1 MIKVIFKIFQSYRG
15 RNLIDMEVTA
25 INREKYRPEIRLYQE
40 TNEKGD
46 YGKLHKGYYH
56 QLHCTSKTSK
66 KHYNSRIIQ
75 HVFLN
80 EFLIKLFIL
89 QEQLLFNETHFNVNT
104 L

>member
-1 MIKVIFKIFQSYRG
+1 
-15 RNLIDMEVTA
+15 MEVTA

-80 EFLIKLFIL
+80 EFLIKLFIW